1 LLYSLSLTPHLRS
14 EKLPC
19 PLLEKATA
27 PVGLEPSGVFTLAVQ
42 VVLPPQTHGGGVA
55 LEQSL

>member
-1 LLYSLSLTPHLRS
+1 MSLTPHLRS